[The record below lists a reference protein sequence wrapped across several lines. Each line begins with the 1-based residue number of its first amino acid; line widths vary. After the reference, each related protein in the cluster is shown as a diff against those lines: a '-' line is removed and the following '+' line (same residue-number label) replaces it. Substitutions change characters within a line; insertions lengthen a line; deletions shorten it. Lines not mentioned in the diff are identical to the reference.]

1 MSGIGQENVSVLN
14 ASVPTIKD
22 VVLVGAGHAHVQ
34 VLRQFGMKP
43 MPDIRLTLI
52 TPDVH
57 TPYSGM
63 LPGLIAEL
71 YRFDEA
77 HIDTRPLCRFAGAR
91 LYQSM
96 ATGIDL
102 ATKIVA
108 CDNRPPVPY
117 DVLSI
122 NIGSTPNTVS
132 VPGAA
137 EHAIPVKP
145 VSGFLER
152 FEALRQRVREV
163 GGECRIA
170 VVGAGAGGVELILS
184 LERGLRRAL
193 RAGGHDPSR
202 LHFTLIAADEP
213 ILPEFPKRFSERF
226 ETILKER
233 GIEVIRNAPASGVRY
248 GAVEVSG
255 LDNRPADEVLWVTQ
269 ARAPDWLKT
278 TGLPLDENGFLLV
291 DRYLRAEGMNDI
303 FGAGDVI
310 AFGPRAL
317 PKSGVY
323 AVRAGAILADNLRR
337 ILAGRNL
344 KPFRPQRE
352 AMYLISTGERYAI
365 GTRNGFV
372 FGGSWV
378 WRWKDRI
385 DRRFMAK
392 FRNLPEK
399 QTV

>member
-1 MSGIGQENVSVLN
+1 M
-14 ASVPTIKD
+14 
-22 VVLVGAGHAHVQ
+22 
-34 VLRQFGMKP
+34 
-43 MPDIRLTLI
+43 
-52 TPDVH
+52 
-57 TPYSGM
+57 
-63 LPGLIAEL
+63 
-71 YRFDEA
+71 
-77 HIDTRPLCRFAGAR
+77 
-91 LYQSM
+91 
-96 ATGIDL
+96 
-102 ATKIVA
+102 
-108 CDNRPPVPY
+108 
-117 DVLSI
+117 
-122 NIGSTPNTVS
+122 
-132 VPGAA
+132 
-137 EHAIPVKP
+137 
-145 VSGFLER
+145 
-152 FEALRQRVREV
+152 
-163 GGECRIA
+163 
-170 VVGAGAGGVELILS
+170 
-184 LERGLRRAL
+184 
-193 RAGGHDPSR
+193 
-202 LHFTLIAADEP
+202 IAADER
-213 ILPEFPKRFSERF
+213 ILPGFPKRFSERF

-248 GAVEVSG
+248 GAVKISG
-255 LDNRPADEVLWVTQ
+255 LGSRPADEVLWVTQ

-378 WRWKDRI
+378 WRWKDWI
-385 DRRFMAK
+385 DRRFMGK
-392 FRNLPEK
+392 FSNLPEK